1 MLPAVALGLALIVTG
16 CTAPAPPE
24 QHQDS
29 SQTPTGPAAE
39 PAKVA
44 VELRTLVLDDGSNM
58 IRSLADRLVREGVPV
73 ERVLL
78 GDRSRK
84 AVTRDMLAG
93 TDASGAVTAHF
104 SGIVAPSLT
113 SGALTAAEQ
122 ATLSEYVSTFGVR
135 SVRTDMTALFPENFA
150 EVSTDGAK
158 VNFSEAAAAGPFSYL
173 QRSITFDESEA
184 GGYRAPKAGRP
195 PKLAAAAQ
203 YQPLATMDVP
213 GGGTADLLAVTR
225 EGNREEML
233 VTLEGDPEQAH
244 IQALTHGI
252 IRWLNR
258 DVTTSYSRNYFSVDS
273 DDVLLPNAQ
282 WSVAG
287 HCEVGRNCPPTVE
300 QLPPIRMTAADIDY
314 LVAWQQGSGIKVSLA
329 LNGAGAGEHALS
341 NSGRDAL
348 MEQMVA
354 QRSELRIL
362 NHTWNH
368 NFLGCDRVL
377 LPDDWRCLGDD
388 KGNTRW
394 MSKKDIYAQVAKNQ
408 LFVEKNGLEN
418 YNQTE
423 LVTGEHSGLAKPPQQ
438 PTDNP
443 NLAPALDEAGIKWVA
458 SDTSTEAEPRQI
470 GGATTVPRYPIDLD
484 YNTPTGRQVADAYN
498 WKNTSKADGGSGECE
513 TATDNPCVA
522 PINIDTGFNQVIAPM
537 EGEKAYA
544 HVVANDA
551 RPHFVHQANFT
562 GDRVIYPM
570 LDNMLGR
577 YHATFA
583 DSSPLL
589 NPTMSEA
596 GTDLMNHRH
605 WSEATGHV
613 VASVAGQTV
622 RLSNTG
628 TTPALV
634 PVTVPEGA
642 RTVRDGQL
650 TGGFGTSYQG
660 ATSDWV
666 SVAPG
671 ATVTIQTSATSGFAT
686 DATWSAKGN

>member
-1 MLPAVALGLALIVTG
+1 MTG
-16 CTAPAPPE
+16 
-24 QHQDS
+24 
-29 SQTPTGPAAE
+29 G
-39 PAKVA
+39 
-44 VELRTLVLDDGSNM
+44 
-58 IRSLADRLVREGVPV
+58 
-73 ERVLL
+73 
-78 GDRSRK
+78 
-84 AVTRDMLAG
+84 
-93 TDASGAVTAHF
+93 AS
-104 SGIVAPSLT
+104 
-113 SGALTAAEQ
+113 
-122 ATLSEYVSTFGVR
+122 
-135 SVRTDMTALFPENFA
+135 
-150 EVSTDGAK
+150 
-158 VNFSEAAAAGPFSYL
+158 
-173 QRSITFDESEA
+173 
-184 GGYRAPKAGRP
+184 
-195 PKLAAAAQ
+195 
-203 YQPLATMDVP
+203 
-213 GGGTADLLAVTR
+213 
-225 EGNREEML
+225 
-233 VTLEGDPEQAH
+233 
-244 IQALTHGI
+244 
-252 IRWLNR
+252 
-258 DVTTSYSRNYFSVDS
+258 
-273 DDVLLPNAQ
+273 
-282 WSVAG
+282 
-287 HCEVGRNCPPTVE
+287 
-300 QLPPIRMTAADIDY
+300 
-314 LVAWQQGSGIKVSLA
+314 
-329 LNGAGAGEHALS
+329 
-341 NSGRDAL
+341 
-348 MEQMVA
+348 
-354 QRSELRIL
+354 
-362 NHTWNH
+362 
-368 NFLGCDRVL
+368 
-377 LPDDWRCLGDD
+377 GDD

-484 YNTPTGRQVADAYN
+484 YNTPPTGRQVADAYN

-522 PINIDTGFNQVIAPM
+522 PPINIDTGFNQVIAPM
-537 EGEKAYA
+537 EGGES
-544 HVVANDA
+544 V
-551 RPHFVHQANFT
+551 RPRGRQRRAAPPLRPSANFT

-634 PVTVPEGA
+634 PVTVPEGGA

-660 ATSDWV
+660 GRPRTGSAW
-666 SVAPG
+666 PPGG